1 MLSEL
6 GLDPSFIVGGT
17 INQLNT
23 NAQAGDGEYFV
34 MEADEY
40 DRMFLGLKPDI
51 SVITFMEHDHPDCFP
66 TLADYYQAFDE
77 FASSTQTR
85 RDCPRLR

>member
-1 MLSEL
+1 M
-6 GLDPSFIVGGT
+6 V
-17 INQLNT
+17 NT
-23 NAQAGDGEYFV
+23 FV

-77 FASSTQTR
+77 FAASTKPGGKILVCGDHANLINLQNKVTQ
-85 RDCPRLR
+85 PRIKFS